1 MQNKYLIKASRK
13 FWFWFWTQLMNGF
26 APSDLHGNY
35 KRPEGITIDS
45 KFDIN
50 KFDINNENEQIYLL
64 VGNSCPWCQR
74 TLLVHRIKHLSYRVK
89 VIFLKADVEHGEWI
103 FNTKFKGCI
112 RLFDLYKKAN
122 KKIIFRPTLP
132 LLINCV
138 KDEINILS
146 NESSQIIRLLNSIK
160 SESKYKTSNIRD
172 CNQKFLDLIHNNI
185 NDGVYRC
192 GFARNQSAYEK
203 ASKNLFA
210 ALNEVENSLQ
220 KNKGDWI
227 FGEELSYA
235 DIYLFPTL
243 IRWELIYSKLFKCT
257 EQELSKF
264 EKIIKWRL
272 KFFRLSNVDKTCCE
286 NDWKKDYYKA
296 LFPLNPNQLI
306 PVLPSLKEIMRLES

>member
-13 FWFWFWTQLMNGF
+13 FWFWFWKQLMNGF
-26 APSDLHGNY
+26 APSDLQGNY
-35 KRPEGITIDS
+35 KRPAGITINS
-45 KFDIN
+45 EYN
-50 KFDINNENEQIYLL
+50 INNENGQIYLL
-64 VGNSCPWCQR
+64 VGHSCPWCQR
-74 TLLVHRIKHLSYRVK
+74 TLLVHKIKDLSKKVK
-89 VIFLKADVEHGEWI
+89 VVFLKADLEHGEWI
-103 FNTKFKGCI
+103 FNKNFKGFI
-112 RLFDLYKKAN
+112 RLSEVYKKAN
-122 KKIIFRPTLP
+122 KKIIFRATLP
-132 LLINCV
+132 LLISFV
-138 KDEINILS
+138 KEKVNIIS

-160 SESKYKTSNIRD
+160 STSKNNALKIKD
-172 CNQKFLDLIHNNI
+172 CNQELLDLIHNNI

-192 GFARNQSAYEK
+192 GFARNQSSYVK

-227 FGEELSYA
+227 FGEELTYA

-264 EKIIKWRL
+264 EKIIEWRL
-272 KFFRLSNVDKTCCE
+272 KFFKLSNVDKTCFDYE
-286 NDWKKDYYKA
+286 WKKDYYKA

-306 PVLPSLKEIMRLES
+306 PVLPSLKEIMRLEP